1 MFRDGIEEGINVNP
15 TPTEMLKGIVRSITP
30 TPWAALAV
38 VAAASVFA
46 VVAASLR
53 WWTLVVLAFTVLLLV
68 AVLILI
74 LGFNRVS
81 YRLIN
86 YSKKLAKQMRNAK
99 SQPPRVSTETR
110 LSPIHGSAWYW
121 SKQLRS
127 VKGQLNWFITMS
139 MQTRL
144 HGAREVLA
152 YAATKDQYNYRA
164 LGALLESA
172 RIPMY
177 RQNVIEHLRPLLAK
191 RVFLGLGRVLY
202 SQRRNE
208 MDFLDALTIYE
219 LTEEIYG
226 PEAIQGGPD
235 RSIYGD
241 LLIWR
246 GRHDKA
252 LTVLGPQGRDAAWTF
267 SQQLLRLNA
276 LNPNLTGD
284 AKRRHEWLE
293 SLNDLLGQHGLA
305 PLRFRDLENPSF
317 FDISCEAPAAHTQDG
332 PKISVIMPI
341 YEPDEATD
349 LAIRS
354 LLDQTWRNLEIIIVD
369 DASPSTDHAG
379 NPTPYR
385 QQLEGWVAS
394 DSRVRVHFAGENRG
408 AYSVRNDGLDMATG
422 EFVTIADKDDWHHPQ
437 KFEFQ
442 ASYLMENPDQVAT
455 MTNWVRVD
463 PEMKFLIRSGT
474 GKIVYQS
481 FASLMFRREPVMEK
495 LGYWDAVRKGGDA
508 EFRARLEAVFGQ
520 EIWPAWQPPMA
531 FSLLGTDN
539 LTSADMGAG
548 YLSPDRRAYSR
559 AYKAWH
565 QQIIEGESDPYMPKQ
580 PESRRFV
587 APPSFL
593 PERASLG
600 TPHFDVVFM
609 SEFGFMAGNST
620 SLRQEIQVALDHG
633 LKVGV
638 LPVQNG
644 LFARAASRQFH
655 PKLEEMVLSGQV
667 ERISLDTAAT
677 ADLVV
682 VRWPASLYLDPGTH
696 SKVETQQVVVVANHI
711 PYEVS
716 GERRSYDIREVSAN
730 LEATFGIRPTW
741 AAQSETIE
749 GYLEPLVPP
758 KELAPFTWKGIIEP
772 GDWTNARG
780 ADPSRAPVIG
790 RHARDEEGKWPSSKA
805 DFQRIYPTDG
815 SVHVQVMGGAKTPVE
830 QGHLPAEPGEHWT
843 VIPFNGMPVPEYLQ
857 SLDFFVYYH
866 SDGLVEAFGM
876 SILEA
881 INQGAVAV
889 LPPHFKPIFKD
900 AAVYAKPK
908 DVIPT
913 VLELWED
920 AENYA
925 AQQQRGFDFISN
937 ECTPSAYMRR
947 LELLRSSEKA

>member
-15 TPTEMLKGIVRSITP
+15 TPTEMLKGIVRSLTP
-30 TPWAALAV
+30 THWAALAV
-38 VAAASVFA
+38 FAAASVFA

-81 YRLIN
+81 RRLI
-86 YSKKLAKQMRNAK
+86 SHAKKLSRQMRNAK
-99 SQPPRVSTETR
+99 SQPAGTSTETK
-110 LSPIHGSAWYW
+110 LSPIHGSVWYW
-121 SKQLRS
+121 SKQLRN

-152 YAATKDQYNYRA
+152 YAATKDRYNYRT

-177 RQNVIEHLRPLLAK
+177 RAEVIDHLRPLLSK
-191 RVFLGLGRVLY
+191 RAFLGLGRVLY

-208 MDFLDALTIYE
+208 MDLLDALTIYE
-219 LTEEIYG
+219 LSDEIYG
-226 PEAIQGGPD
+226 TGSIQGGPD
-235 RSIYGD
+235 RSLYGD

-252 LTVLGPQGRDAAWTF
+252 LTVLGSQGRDATWTF

-276 LNPNLTGD
+276 LNPNITGD
-284 AKRRHEWLE
+284 RKRHHEWLE
-293 SLNDLLGQHGLA
+293 SLNELLAHHGLA
-305 PLRFRDLENPSF
+305 PLQFRDLENPSF
-317 FDISCEAPAAHTQDG
+317 FDLTCEAPAAQIENA

-341 YEPDEATD
+341 FEPDAATD

-354 LLDQTWRNLEIIIVD
+354 LLDQTWPNLEIIIVD

-385 QQLEGWVAS
+385 QQLEGWAES
-394 DSRVRVHFAGENRG
+394 DSRVQVHFAEENRG
-408 AYSVRNDGLDMATG
+408 AYSVRNDGLDMASG
-422 EFVTIADKDDWHHPQ
+422 DFVTIADKDDWHHPQ

-442 ASYLMENPDQVAT
+442 AKYLMENPDKVAT

-463 PEMKFLIRSGT
+463 PQMQFLIRSGT

-481 FASLMFRREPVMEK
+481 FASLMFRREEVVEK

-508 EFRARLEAVFGQ
+508 EFRVRLEAVWGQ
-520 EIWPAWQPPMA
+520 EIWPQWQPPMA

-565 QQIIEGESDPYMPKQ
+565 QQITEGTSDPYMPKH
-580 PESRRFV
+580 PENRRFV

-644 LFARAASRQFH
+644 LIASAARRQFH

-667 ERISLDTAAT
+667 ERISLDTTAT

-682 VRWPASLYLDPGTH
+682 VRWPASLYLDLGTRA
-696 SKVETQQVVVVANHI
+696 KVETQQVVVVANHI
-711 PYEVS
+711 PYEIS
-716 GERRSYDIREVSAN
+716 GHRRSYDIREVSAN
-730 LEATFGIRPTW
+730 LESAFGTRPTW
-741 AAQSETIE
+741 TAQSEVIE
-749 GYLEPLVPP
+749 EYLEPLVPP
-758 KELAPFTWKGIIEP
+758 KELATFTWKGIIEP
-772 GDWTNARG
+772 GDWANAPG
-780 ADPSRAPVIG
+780 AEPSRIPVIG
-790 RHARDEEGKWPSSKA
+790 RHARDEEGKWPTAKA
-805 DFQRIYPTDG
+805 DFERIYPTDG
-815 SVHVQVMGGAKTPVE
+815 SVHVQMMGGARTPID
-830 QGHLPAEPGEHWT
+830 QGHLPTDPGPHWT
-843 VIPFNGMPVPEYLQ
+843 VIPFNGMPVPDYLQ

-866 SDGLVEAFGM
+866 SDDLVEAFGM

-889 LPPHFKPIFKD
+889 LPPHFEPIFKD

-913 VLELWED
+913 VLELWTE

-947 LELLRSSEKA
+947 LELLRSSEEA